1 MVADLSVKEVMT
13 SETKPIGE
21 STRKK
26 RPRWRRILKRVLIT
40 LVIVVVVLVFG
51 VLPWAFAALIT
62 SAGTR
67 PMDRSLTETP
77 ASFGAPFQDVEFQT
91 SDGVKISGWLMP
103 SRDKHTTIIY
113 SHGLFR
119 SRRELLK
126 RAGDLWRLGYGALL
140 YDSRNHGASGKA
152 RVSLGYNERLDA
164 EAAVHYLKDELR
176 STDRIVL
183 FGISMGATAALL
195 AAAET
200 PEVAA
205 VIADSSFLSFK
216 DTVDHHIKMFMH
228 LPPFPFANEL
238 RFFVERR
245 ADFDG
250 SKLDALDAVKRIGD
264 RPILFIAAANDRRM
278 PPEIAQR
285 LFDACP
291 SSKKDLLVIDGPG
304 SEIHAHAYQ
313 ANETLYI
320 GSVAQFLD
328 SALRD

>member
-1 MVADLSVKEVMT
+1 MSQSNK
-13 SETKPIGE
+13 SESPKA
-21 STRKK
+21 R

-40 LVIVVVVLVFG
+40 VVILAVVLVFG
-51 VLPWAFAALIT
+51 VLPWGFAALVT

-67 PMDRSLTETP
+67 PMDRNLTETP
-77 ASFGAPFQDVEFQT
+77 ASFSAQFKDVEFQT
-91 SDGVKISGWLMP
+91 SDGVRISGWLMP
-103 SRDKHTTIIY
+103 SRDKHTTIVY

-126 RAGDLWRLGYGALL
+126 RAVELWRLGYGALL
-140 YDSRNHGASGKA
+140 YDSRNHGASGPA
-152 RVSLGYNERLDA
+152 RVTLGYNERLDA
-164 EAAVHYLKDELR
+164 EAAVHYLRGEVH

-205 VIADSSFLSFK
+205 VISDSSFLSFK
-216 DTVDHHIKMFMH
+216 DTVDHHIKMFLH

-238 RFFVERR
+238 RFFIERR
-245 ADFDG
+245 AGFDG
-250 SKLDALDAVKRIGD
+250 SQLNALEAVKRIGD
-264 RPILFIAAANDRRM
+264 RQVLFIAAANDRRM

-285 LFDACP
+285 LYDECP

-313 ANETLYI
+313 ANESLYI
-320 GSVAQFLD
+320 SRVAQFLD

>member
-1 MVADLSVKEVMT
+1 MT
-13 SETKPIGE
+13 PETNANEQTG
-21 STRKK
+21 RKS
-26 RPRWRRILKRVLIT
+26 RSRWRRILKRVLIT

-51 VLPWAFAALIT
+51 VLPWAFAALVT

-67 PMDRSLTETP
+67 PMDRNLTETP
-77 ASFGAPFQDVEFQT
+77 ATFSAQFKDVEFQT
-91 SDGVKISGWLMP
+91 SDGVRISAWLMP
-103 SRDKHTTIIY
+103 SRDKHATIVY

-126 RAGDLWRLGYGALL
+126 RAVELWRLGYGALL
-140 YDSRNHGASGKA
+140 YDSRNHGASGPA
-152 RVSLGYNERLDA
+152 RVTLGYNERLDA
-164 EAAVHYLKDELR
+164 EAAVHYLKDEVH

-205 VIADSSFLSFK
+205 VISDSSFLSFK
-216 DTVDHHIKMFMH
+216 DTVDHHIKMFLH
-228 LPPFPFANEL
+228 LPTFPFANEL
-238 RFFVERR
+238 RFFIERR
-245 ADFDG
+245 AGFDG
-250 SKLDALDAVKRIGD
+250 SQLDALEAVKR
-264 RPILFIAAANDRRM
+264 PVLFIAAANDRRM

-285 LFDACP
+285 LYDACP

-313 ANETLYI
+313 ANESLYI
-320 GSVAQFLD
+320 SKVAQFLD
-328 SALRD
+328 SGLHD